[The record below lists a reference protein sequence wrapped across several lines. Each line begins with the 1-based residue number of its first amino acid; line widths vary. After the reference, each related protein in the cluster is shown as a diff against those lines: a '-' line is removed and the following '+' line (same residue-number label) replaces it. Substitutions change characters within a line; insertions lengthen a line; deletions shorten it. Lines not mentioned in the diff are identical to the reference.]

1 MAYAEKYLPRY
12 NYVPFKSNWYVDCTP
27 KKRLLKNSEVD
38 VEALSKLSLFELQK
52 VVNPRNVDEVEKIIK
67 QKIKE
72 QEQLLK
78 ECQQFDYAKKQEKKQ
93 VQEYVQE
100 RAKVYA
106 RKRTVQLLN
115 GLACSPNYSRIYA

>member
-12 NYVPFKSNWYVDCTP
+12 DYVPFKSNWYVDCTP

-78 ECQQFDYAKKQEKKQ
+78 ECEQFDYAKKQEKKQ
-93 VQEYVQE
+93 VQKQVQE
-100 RAKVYA
+100 RAKMYA
-106 RKRTVQLLN
+106 HKRAVQLLN
-115 GLACSPNYSRIYA
+115 GLACSPNFSRMYA